1 MPGGHQ
7 FSLSPQPVLGGQL
20 QTELRKLA
28 EGPYHFYWAQ
38 GDRRMRE
45 RNASLKP
52 PSVPTWG
59 GSGGGAVVAFW
70 LQALADPQQP
80 IRYNHW
86 DQSQSLEVE
95 IICFLKKKKKKKKK
109 AKMLQSSTSTEFYVS
124 RC

>member
-1 MPGGHQ
+1 
-7 FSLSPQPVLGGQL
+7 
-20 QTELRKLA
+20 
-28 EGPYHFYWAQ
+28 
-38 GDRRMRE
+38 MRE

-59 GSGGGAVVAFW
+59 GSGGGAVAAFW
-70 LQALADPQQP
+70 AQALADPQQP

-95 IICFLKKKKKKKKK
+95 IVCFLKKKKK
-109 AKMLQSSTSTEFYVS
+109 MLQSPTSTKFYVS